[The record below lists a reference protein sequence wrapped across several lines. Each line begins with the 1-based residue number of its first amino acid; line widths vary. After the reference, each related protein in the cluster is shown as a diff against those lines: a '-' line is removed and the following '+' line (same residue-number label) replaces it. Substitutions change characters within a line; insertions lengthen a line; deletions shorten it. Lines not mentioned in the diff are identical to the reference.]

1 MGGAGLDTE
10 IGRMQAALRAWVVR
24 AAGGSRGL
32 REIAPTVL
40 LSLLCASAFTPLL
53 PVVAGLG
60 AAAVAGSG
68 VLSAVGGG
76 ALSTVIT
83 EVLERARS
91 KNKSHAAAPAEFED
105 DIAGEIG
112 RVLAAGDANAQALRA
127 EIATVLEKIDA
138 GGIMLRAAMERGNES
153 IRNDVIAA
161 IGVLGSDFA
170 EMRFLIYGMV
180 RTAEEMQRSLDA
192 QHADVRVIIGQNEQQ
207 SIDIRIIRDYL
218 AVIAQLPVATVLTGA
233 AADGGAPRWAH
244 GCPYRGLLPF
254 EEIDAEVFYGRER
267 LTAELAVKLA
277 AQMTSR
283 GLVVVTG
290 ASGAGKSSLLRAGL
304 LPKLAQGQQVA
315 GSEHWPR
322 IAITPT
328 KDPLNELAVH
338 LAALG
343 GSEPLAVRDALAQRP
358 GQAHLTAWS
367 AVLGRRDDRR
377 LAPGDSA
384 ARLVLIVDQ
393 FEQVF
398 TLSPGPGGEAERQA
412 FITALCAMAT
422 NPVGPRQEA
431 PGLVVIAVRGDFWDR
446 CAAYPELARALQEGQ
461 FVVGPMTESDLRLA
475 ITGPAEAAGLRIDP
489 ELTET
494 ILRDLRAAGG
504 DDTAG
509 VLPLLSEAM
518 ALTWDKREGDRLTSH
533 GYGQVGGVS
542 HAVQT
547 SADRVYDVLPAGQQ
561 MLARE
566 VLRSMTVASRDGKL
580 TRRPV
585 TRADLYS
592 GHPDADRSQVD
603 AVLEAFAAERLIVLN
618 DGTAQIS
625 HDVLLSAWPRLRGWL
640 EEDRA
645 SWIFYGQLADDAAAW
660 HYAHDDPSFLYR
672 GTQLAALRQAATRW
686 SADRARYPALTSTQ
700 SRFLQASEQAAARS
714 ARRRRAAV
722 AVLAAL
728 ALVTSI
734 ASGVAFQQRHQAL
747 SETHQAI
754 TNEVTAEAEQ
764 LQSSNPSL
772 AAQLNLVARGLDPTA
787 SNTSRLLDTANVP
800 LANPLTGDIST
811 VAFSP
816 VGHVL
821 ATAGPDGA
829 IRLWNLTSPAV
840 ATPIGRPLNGRD
852 GPVQLVKFSPDGDIL
867 VTAGVNGTI
876 RLWNVTRPAD
886 AIPIG
891 TPLTTSPGD
900 VQSAAFSPD
909 GDTLA
914 TAGINGTIQLW
925 NVTSPAS
932 AAPIGPRLAG
942 AGGRIWAVTFS
953 PDGRTLAVG
962 NNDGTVGL
970 WNTSDPAHPTA
981 IGKPLTGPA
990 GPVFSAAFSPN
1001 GRVLAAGD
1009 GGGDDTIRLWNAA
1022 NPADATP
1029 IGQPL
1034 TGPNNTVSGVTF
1046 SPDGRLLAASSQDDK
1061 IRLWNVANPADA
1073 TPVGQPLIGSSSSGP
1088 VYGVTFSPDGHTLA
1102 SVSGNGTARLWSLPA
1117 TVLTGQTETVH
1128 SVAFSPD
1135 GRTIATASFD
1145 DTIQLWNV
1153 TSPGSPSLLGTLTGH
1168 SGSIES
1174 VAFSPDGHVLAAAS
1188 YGGTIQ
1194 LWTII
1199 GLATATPVGQPLTG
1213 SGSPFSSVAFSPD
1226 GKTLAAGSDDGT
1238 IRLWNVTSPADP
1250 TLIGQPLAGRDGA
1263 VFSVAFSPDGRTLAA
1278 GAFNGTVALW
1288 NVTSPA
1294 DATMIG
1300 RPISQTT
1307 NNVFTVAFSPDGKTL
1322 AVSGPD
1328 GNIGLWNVTNPAR
1341 AIRIEQLTGPTNAV
1355 DAVAFSPDGKTL
1367 AAGSGDDTIWLWNV
1381 TRPAHA
1387 TVIGQP
1393 FTDASSVFSVA
1404 FSPDSRIL
1412 ATGSADGT
1420 AQLWNLDVD
1429 NATDRI
1435 CATSS
1440 GNLTPQEWSAYISQ
1454 LPYDPPCR
1462 HP

>member
-1 MGGAGLDTE
+1 
-10 IGRMQAALRAWVVR
+10 MQAALRAWVVR

-91 KNKSHAAAPAEFED
+91 KSKSHAAAPAEFED

-180 RTAEEMQRSLDA
+180 RTAEEMQKSLDA

-254 EEIDAEVFYGRER
+254 EETDAEVFYGRER

-377 LAPGDSA
+377 PAPGDSA

-398 TLSPGPGGEAERQA
+398 TLNPGPGGEAERQA

-422 NPVGPRQEA
+422 NPVGPQQEA

-970 WNTSDPAHPTA
+970 WNTGDPAHPTA

-1073 TPVGQPLIGSSSSGP
+1073 TPVGQPLIGSGSSGP

-1300 RPISQTT
+1300 RPIRQTT

-1404 FSPDSRIL
+1404 FSPDSQIL

-1429 NATDRI
+1429 NAIDRI

>member
-1 MGGAGLDTE
+1 
-10 IGRMQAALRAWVVR
+10 MQAALRGWVVR
-24 AAGGSRGL
+24 AAGGTRGL

-91 KNKSHAAAPAEFED
+91 KSKSHTSAPAELED

-138 GGIMLRAAMERGNES
+138 GGIMLRAAMEQGNES

-180 RTAEEMQRSLDA
+180 RTAEEMQKSLDA

-218 AVIAQLPVATVLTGA
+218 AVIAQLPVATMLTGA
-233 AADGGAPRWAH
+233 AADGAAPRWAH

-267 LTAELAVKLA
+267 LTAELTVKLA

-322 IAITPT
+322 VAITPT
-328 KDPLNELAVH
+328 KDPLTELAGH

-367 AVLGRRDDRR
+367 AVLGRRDDGRP
-377 LAPGDSA
+377 APGDSA

-398 TLSPGPGGEAERQA
+398 TLNPGPGGEAERQA

-422 NPVGPRQEA
+422 NPVGPQQEP

-489 ELTET
+489 DLTET
-494 ILRDLRAAGG
+494 TLHDLRAAGG

-509 VLPLLSEAM
+509 VLPLLSQAM
-518 ALTWDKREGDRLTSH
+518 ALTWEKREGNRLTSH

-547 SADRVYDVLPAGQQ
+547 SADRVYDALPAGQQ

-566 VLRSMTVASRDGKL
+566 VLRSMTVASRDGRL

-585 TRADLYS
+585 TRADLYT
-592 GHPDADRSQVD
+592 GHPDADRPQVD

-618 DGTAQIS
+618 GGTAQIS
-625 HDVLLSAWPRLRGWL
+625 HDVLLSAWPKLRGWL

-645 SWIFYGQLADDAAAW
+645 SWILYGQLADDAAAW
-660 HYAHDDPSFLYR
+660 HEGHDDPSFLYQ
-672 GTQLAALRQAATRW
+672 GTQLTGLRQAATQW
-686 SADRARYPALTSTQ
+686 SADPARYPALTGTQ
-700 SRFLQASEQAAARS
+700 SGFIHASERAATRS
-714 ARRRRAAV
+714 ARQRRV
-722 AVLAAL
+722 AVVVLAVL

-764 LQSSNPSL
+764 LQSTNPSL
-772 AAQLNLVARGLDPTA
+772 AAQLNLVARSLDPT
-787 SNTSRLLDTANVP
+787 SDNTSELLGTADIP

-821 ATAGPDGA
+821 ATAGPDGV

-852 GPVQLVKFSPDGDIL
+852 GPVQLVTFSPDGDIL

-886 AIPIG
+886 ATPIG
-891 TPLTTSPGD
+891 APLTTSPGN

-909 GDTLA
+909 GATLA
-914 TAGINGTIQLW
+914 TAGLNGTIQLW

-932 AAPIGPRLAG
+932 AAPIGPPLART
-942 AGGRIWAVTFS
+942 GGRIWAVTFS

-990 GPVFSAAFSPN
+990 GPVFSMAFSPN

-1009 GGGDDTIRLWNAA
+1009 GGGDDTIRLWNVA

-1073 TPVGQPLIGSSSSGP
+1073 NPVGQPLIGSSSSGP

-1117 TVLTGQTETVH
+1117 TVLTGQTGTVA

-1135 GRTIATASFD
+1135 GKILATASYD
-1145 DTIQLWNV
+1145 DTIQLWNI
-1153 TSPGSPSLLGTLTGH
+1153 TSLGRPALLGTLTGA

-1174 VAFSPDGHVLAAAS
+1174 VAFSPDGHILAAAS

-1194 LWTII
+1194 LWNIT
-1199 GLATATPVGQPLTG
+1199 GLATATPVGQPLRG
-1213 SGSPFSSVAFSPD
+1213 SGSPFTSVAFSPD

-1238 IRLWNVTSPADP
+1238 VRLWNVTSPPDP
-1250 TLIGQPLAGRDGA
+1250 TSIGQPLTGRGGA

-1278 GAFNGTVALW
+1278 AAFNSTVTLW
-1288 NVTSPA
+1288 NMTNPA

-1300 RPISQTT
+1300 HPLTES
-1307 NNVFTVAFSPDGKTL
+1307 NNLYTVAFSPDGKTL
-1322 AVSGPD
+1322 AVSGAD
-1328 GNIGLWNVTNPAR
+1328 DNIGLWNVTNPAR
-1341 AIRIEQLTGPTNAV
+1341 AIRIGQLTGPTNV
-1355 DAVAFSPDGKTL
+1355 VQAVAFSPDGKTL
-1367 AAGSGDDTIWLWNV
+1367 AAGSADDTIWLWNV

-1387 TVIGQP
+1387 TAIGQP
-1393 FTDASSVFSVA
+1393 FTDASSVFAVA
-1404 FSPDSRIL
+1404 FSPDSQTL

-1429 NATDRI
+1429 NAIDRI